1 MEASVLDMRNR
12 QKANVTNMERQGG
25 VGNPVWLEKWVG
37 ASHIGVSRF
46 MGLAGQC
53 KQVYLYPKING
64 NLFASVH
71 ARVT

>member
-12 QKANVTNMERQGG
+12 QKANVTNVERQGG

-37 ASHIGVSRF
+37 AGHAGLRRF
-46 MGLAGQC
+46 IGLAEGC

-64 NLFASVH
+64 NLFACVH